1 MSAAPPRGLFVLG
14 APRSG
19 TTVLGSYLASG
30 PSCLDLGEYG
40 GFHAAYT
47 VVPGALGRIPGSYRD
62 PYLADL
68 RLHARKFAED
78 QTAASTMTWF
88 CDATP
93 WNLLAASALAEDLP
107 EALFVLC
114 LRHYAGTV
122 QSLRRSYESGF
133 AWAGEAWAES
143 AAVWASLYR
152 HVGELP
158 TDRVVP
164 VSFDALAAEPGP
176 TLGLLRLRLGELGFD
191 VDGLD
196 EGVLAVSHA
205 PPSSG
210 PRPTIG
216 VVEGDEVRLR
226 PVTSFEGASWSGDI
240 QRMVW
245 PEVRDV
251 HLDLQQRYEGVYR
264 SPPRPASLKV
274 HHETHGLV
282 PVLLD
287 AW

>member
-1 MSAAPPRGLFVLG
+1 VLG

-30 PSCLDLGEYG
+30 ASCLDLGEFG
-40 GFHAAYT
+40 AFHAAYNI
-47 VVPGALGRIPGSYRD
+47 VPGALGAMPGPFRD
-62 PYLADL
+62 AYMADL
-68 RLHARKFAED
+68 RRHAGGFAE
-78 QTAASTMTWF
+78 QLATERGNGWF

-93 WNLLAASALAEDLP
+93 WNLLAGGSLALDHP

-122 QSLRRSYESGF
+122 QSLRRSYQSGF
-133 AWAGEAWAES
+133 AWAGATWAES
-143 AAVWASLYR
+143 AGIWASLYR

-158 TDRVVP
+158 ADRVVP
-164 VSFDALAAEPGP
+164 VSFDALASEPGP
-176 TLGLLRLRLGELGFD
+176 TLGMLRHRLGELGFG
-191 VDGLD
+191 VDDLD
-196 EGVLAVSHA
+196 ERVFAVSHA
-205 PPSSG
+205 PPASG

-216 VVEGDEVRLR
+216 QREGETIRLR
-226 PVTSFEGASWSGDI
+226 AVPSFDAAAWSGDI

-245 PEVRDV
+245 PEVEQV
-251 HLDLQQRYEGVYR
+251 HRELQQRYEGVYR
-264 SPPRPASLKV
+264 APPPPSGLRM

-282 PVLLD
+282 PVVLD